1 MTRRFFWLALLAL
14 LLVGGAERL
23 VSSTETPAPGSLRET
38 VVHYDHADRLLDEI
52 R

>member
-1 MTRRFFWLALLAL
+1 MTRSFFWLAVVAL

-23 VSSTETPAPGSLRET
+23 VLSTGTPAPESLRET
-38 VVHYDHADRLLDEI
+38 VVNYDHADRLLAEI